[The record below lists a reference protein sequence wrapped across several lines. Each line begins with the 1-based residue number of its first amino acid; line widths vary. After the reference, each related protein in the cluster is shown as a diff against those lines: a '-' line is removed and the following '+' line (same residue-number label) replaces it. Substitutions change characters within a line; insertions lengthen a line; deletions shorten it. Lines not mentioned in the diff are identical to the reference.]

1 MKSEVYTVIGSTGTI
16 GSELVRL
23 LAQEK
28 VAVRGVMRN
37 FNRIQG
43 DLPYVHWVKADIER
57 EELLYGVLA
66 GTTRLFILSGNR
78 PGFSKSQIQVI
89 EKAKELGVQHIVKLS
104 ALGATSRSKSGLTK
118 EHYDVEQAL
127 EASGLSYTILRPHAF
142 MQNWLS
148 EVAKTVR
155 EENKI
160 YAAVG
165 DGKVPFID
173 TRDIAAVAVEALL
186 HPEKH
191 NNKLYVLTSG
201 KAFSYYDL
209 AHAISQAIQT
219 EVVYEPLSMEEMR
232 KRMQDEGIQEAMID
246 GYLSLAAHQKAGGAT
261 ARVSPDV
268 KEVLGRE
275 PITIR
280 QFADD
285 FREYFKA

>member
-1 MKSEVYTVIGSTGTI
+1 MKSEVYTIIGSTGTI

-23 LAQEK
+23 LVQEK
-28 VAVRGVMRN
+28 VSVRAIMRN
-37 FNRIQG
+37 FNRIQE
-43 DLPYVHWVKADIER
+43 DLSYVHWVKADIEK
-57 EELLYGVLA
+57 EELLNGVLA
-66 GTTRLFILSGNR
+66 GTTRLFLLSGNR
-78 PGFSKSQIQVI
+78 PGFSKSQIQVV

-148 EVAKTVR
+148 DVAKTVR
-155 EENKI
+155 KENKI

-173 TRDIAAVAVEALL
+173 TRDIAAVAAEALL

-191 NNKLYVLTSG
+191 NKKLYVLTSG
-201 KAFSYYDL
+201 IAFSYYDL
-209 AHAISQAIQT
+209 AHAVSQATQK
-219 EVVYEPLSMEEMR
+219 EVVYVPLSMEEMR
-232 KRMQDEGIQEAMID
+232 KRMQDQGINDAMIE

-261 ARVSPDV
+261 ARVSSDV
-268 KEVLGRE
+268 KDVLGRE
-275 PITIR
+275 PRTVE
-280 QFADD
+280 QFAEN
-285 FREYFKA
+285 FKEYFKA